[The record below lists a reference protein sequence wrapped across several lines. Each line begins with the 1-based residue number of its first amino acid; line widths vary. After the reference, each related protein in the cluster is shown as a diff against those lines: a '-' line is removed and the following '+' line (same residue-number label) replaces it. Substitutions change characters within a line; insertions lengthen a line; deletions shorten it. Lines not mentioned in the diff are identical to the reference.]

1 MGLAIAGDTDN
12 RSHGAGKDS
21 RMARKV
27 ARQIPRDPKEAP
39 HGLLAKVTL

>member
-1 MGLAIAGDTDN
+1 MRLAIAGDADN
-12 RSHGAGKDS
+12 RSHWTGKDS

-39 HGLLAKVTL
+39 HGLLATVTL